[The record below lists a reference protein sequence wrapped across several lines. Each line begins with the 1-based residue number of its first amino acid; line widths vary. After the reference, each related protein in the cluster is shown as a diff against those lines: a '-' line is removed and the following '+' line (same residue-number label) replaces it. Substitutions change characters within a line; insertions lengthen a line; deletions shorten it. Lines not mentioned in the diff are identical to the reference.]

1 MAFTLNDLEEMMR
14 LLQENPEKR
23 EALRLILLGEE
34 LLRLP
39 EKFAQLVAVVERLVE
54 VVQRIEARLERLEQS
69 DERTQA
75 RLDQID
81 NRLERL
87 EQSDERTQTR
97 LDRLEQTQQQMLVQI
112 ETNTRDIAEVKQVQQ
127 QMIQEMRE
135 MRQYVERIANAYGLT
150 LEEEAQDALE
160 YLAHLKGWRFI
171 KEPHPLRSD
180 LEVDILAIC
189 EDAQG
194 QTFTVVVEVKARLA
208 RRTVREWA
216 NRVRAEGFRQRLA
229 EMGYPAPY
237 LVYMMGF
244 RVDPQT
250 EETAREL
257 GVGLYNSRG
266 ERLEPAPI
274 LQ

>member
-39 EKFAQLVAVVERLVE
+39 EQFAQLVAVVERLVE
-54 VVQRIEARLERLEQS
+54 AIQRIEA
-69 DERTQA
+69 
-75 RLDQID
+75 
-81 NRLERL
+81 RLERL